1 MSALSQQNNKRIAK
15 NTLLLY
21 FRMLFS
27 MGIGLFTS
35 RIVLESLGI
44 EDYGIYNLVGGIVTI
59 FAFLNSAMIATSQRF
74 ISYELGKGNLHK
86 LKDVFCTT
94 LTIHIAIAFIIVVL
108 SEVIGVWFLNTKL
121 NIPSDRMMAANWTL
135 QLSIFVFAVNVI
147 SVPYNASIVAHE
159 KMSAFAYIS
168 IFEVS
173 LKLAIAY
180 LLLFISYDKLIVYSI
195 LVFCVA
201 LLLRSLYC
209 FYCKRHFEEC
219 HYTFSFNIEQFRE
232 MFAFA
237 GWSLVGNLGFSFKD
251 QLSNI
256 LLNLFFGTVVNAARG
271 ISVQVGSLINSF
283 SANFMMAMNPQIT
296 KSYAVGDLYRS
307 KELVYAGCRFSF
319 YLLAVISLP
328 IMINITYILNLWLVE
343 VPQYTDIFL
352 ILTIV
357 CNLLYAISS
366 PLTTAMQA
374 TGRIKWFQVI
384 ICIVMLTELPIA
396 YLLLSIGYPPYSVL
410 YASLFVTLLGVLI
423 RIVLISRILP
433 IYEIRYYV
441 THIFSKNILIVFITY
456 CIAYILHKKMEQ
468 DSFFTAVLSSL
479 AFELILFSLAYLCG
493 LSSTER
499 YVVNQKL
506 VTILESKRRKNKQKN
521 I

>member
-1 MSALSQQNNKRIAK
+1 
-15 NTLLLY
+15 
-21 FRMLFS
+21 
-27 MGIGLFTS
+27 
-35 RIVLESLGI
+35 
-44 EDYGIYNLVGGIVTI
+44 
-59 FAFLNSAMIATSQRF
+59 
-74 ISYELGKGNLHK
+74 
-86 LKDVFCTT
+86 
-94 LTIHIAIAFIIVVL
+94 
-108 SEVIGVWFLNTKL
+108 
-121 NIPSDRMMAANWTL
+121 
-135 QLSIFVFAVNVI
+135 
-147 SVPYNASIVAHE
+147 
-159 KMSAFAYIS
+159 
-168 IFEVS
+168 
-173 LKLAIAY
+173 
-180 LLLFISYDKLIVYSI
+180 
-195 LVFCVA
+195 
-201 LLLRSLYC
+201 
-209 FYCKRHFEEC
+209 
-219 HYTFSFNIEQFRE
+219 

-468 DSFFTAVLSSL
+468 DSFFTAVLSSFIL
-479 AFELILFSLAYLCG
+479 ELILFSLAYLCG